1 MPCQEDPRLVLKI
14 GTNPSKPL
22 HMALGVC
29 QPPLVLDALL
39 PPFAV
44 PLSPMSSSYLACL
57 AAARAL
63 PGTYQCRS
71 IS

>member
-39 PPFAV
+39 PVCSPIVSNVLLVSGLFGRCARIAGHLSV
-44 PLSPMSSSYLACL
+44 PIY
-57 AAARAL
+57 
-63 PGTYQCRS
+63 
-71 IS
+71 